1 MAKKWVY
8 QYGNHTIKVVNKSI
22 NGSELYV
29 DDVLRDQFTK
39 ASLNDHLT
47 ADMESGERITVTLE
61 GVLATECY
69 LMVNGRPQ
77 RPVSVE

>member
-1 MAKKWVY
+1 MAKKWSY
-8 QYGNHTIKVVNKSI
+8 QYGDHTIKVVNKST

-29 DDVLRDQFTK
+29 DDVLLDKFTK
-39 ASLNDHLT
+39 ASLNDHLA

-61 GVLATECY
+61 GLLATECY